1 MINITK
7 KEKERYPM
15 KKRMVA
21 ALLTAVMAASM
32 VMTGCGSKAE
42 EGSAAPQDSAQPA
55 VEQSAKPAESQAPTG
70 EKPTIKFYGKVIEYT
85 SGPLMV
91 EALQEKVKDQYNI
104 DAIQVD
110 WANLEKVIRTGLA
123 SGDPCDIYNYN
134 PYDMATFAD
143 AAVDLTPYLEAD
155 PEWKAQIG
163 EDKLKAAT
171 VDGKIVAVPWESNFT
186 VIIANKKL
194 LDEAGVTIP
203 EKWTYAEFK
212 EACKKIKDSGVS
224 PFANSSD
231 LQHGEWL
238 FRQAML
244 SETLGTDTYDQY
256 INHELSF
263 KGDETRKVLEEIKLL
278 YDEGFM
284 YPGEGAVTVKSDE
297 LKAAFAQGKLAMMT
311 DIGAGAKVTA
321 DELKASGIDAVIVP
335 WPSISD
341 VPALNG
347 AGNCFFIPKTSKNI
361 DAAVDVIKAFTQ
373 ADIQG
378 IHAQEGYIPVNKDV
392 EVSDPF
398 VKTVV
403 AQSETCVPDVV
414 WPAEMNDYRLNSLIP
429 DLILNGGVD
438 TVVERL
444 EELRLSAQAGE

>member
-1 MINITK
+1 
-7 KEKERYPM
+7 M
-15 KKRMVA
+15 KKRLAA
-21 ALLTAVMAASM
+21 ALLTTVMAASM
-32 VMTGCGSKAE
+32 VMTGCGSKAQ
-42 EGSAAPQDSAQPA
+42 EGSTEPQQSAQPA
-55 VEQSAKPAESQAPTG
+55 AEQTAAPAQTELPAG

-143 AAVDLTPYLEAD
+143 AAVDLKPYLDAD
-155 PEWKAQIG
+155 PEWKAQFS
-163 EDKLKAAT
+163 EDKLKAVT
-171 VDGKIVAVPWESNFT
+171 IDGKIVAIPWESNFT
-186 VIIANKKL
+186 VIVANKKL
-194 LDEAGVTIP
+194 LDNAGVTVP
-203 EKWTYAEFK
+203 EKWTYSEFMD
-212 EACKKIKDSGVS
+212 ACKKLQDSGVA

-231 LQHGEWL
+231 LSHGEWL
-238 FRQAML
+238 FRPAML
-244 SETLGTDTYDQY
+244 SETLSAGSYDQY
-256 INHELSF
+256 INRELSF
-263 KGDETRKVLEEIKLL
+263 KGEETKKVLETIKSL
-278 YDEGFM
+278 YDAGYM

-297 LKAAFAQGKLAMMT
+297 LKAALSQEKLAMMT

-321 DELKASGIDAVIVP
+321 NELKESGIDAVIIP
-335 WPSISD
+335 WPSMSD
-341 VPALNG
+341 TPALNG
-347 AGNCFFIPKTSKNI
+347 AGNCFFIPNSSKNI
-361 DAAVDVIKAFTQ
+361 DAAVDVIKAYTQ
-373 ADIQG
+373 ADIQA
-378 IHAQEGYIPVNKDV
+378 IHADEGYIPVNKNV
-392 EVSDPF
+392 EIKDEF

-438 TVVERL
+438 TVIDRL
-444 EELRLSAQAGE
+444 EELRLSAVAGE

>member
-1 MINITK
+1 
-7 KEKERYPM
+7 M
-15 KKRMVA
+15 KRRAIA
-21 ALLTAVMAASM
+21 AILTAIMSASM
-32 VMTGCGSKAE
+32 VLAGCGQKAQSGE
-42 EGSAAPQDSAQPA
+42 AAPKETSQPA
-55 VEQSAKPAESQAPTG
+55 ANEVNQTPAGESK
-70 EKPTIKFYGKVIEYT
+70 EKTTVKFYGKVIEYT

-91 EALQEKVKDQYNI
+91 EALQEKVKDKYNI

-143 AAVDLTPYLEAD
+143 AAVDLTPYLDAD

-171 VDGKIVAVPWESNFT
+171 VDGKIVAIPWESNFT
-186 VIIANKKL
+186 VIIGNKKL
-194 LDEAGVTIP
+194 LDDAGVTVP
-203 EKWTYAEFK
+203 EKWTYPEFK
-212 EACKKIKDSGVS
+212 EACKKIKDTGVF

-238 FRQAML
+238 FRPAML
-244 SETLGTDTYDQY
+244 SETLNADTYDSY

-263 KGDETRKVLEEIKLL
+263 KGEETKKVLTDIKSL
-278 YDEGFM
+278 YDEGYM

-321 DELKASGIDAVIVP
+321 DELKASGIDAVIIP
-335 WPSISD
+335 WPSVSD
-341 VPALNG
+341 IPALNG
-347 AGNCFFIPKTSKNI
+347 AGNCFFVPKTSKNI
-361 DAAVDVIKAFTQ
+361 DAAVDVIKAYTQ
-373 ADIQG
+373 TDIQS
-378 IHAQEGYIPVNKDV
+378 IHAQEGYIPVNK
-392 EVSDPF
+392 EVQISDEF

-438 TVVERL
+438 AAIEKL

>member
-1 MINITK
+1 
-7 KEKERYPM
+7 M
-15 KKRMVA
+15 KKRVVA
-21 ALLTAVMAASM
+21 VLLTAVMTASM
-32 VMTGCGSKAE
+32 ILTGCGQTEQTGSGNSGETAGTASKEAGE
-42 EGSAAPQDSAQPA
+42 TAADSGADQ
-55 VEQSAKPAESQAPTG
+55 
-70 EKPTIKFYGKVIEYT
+70 EKVTVKFYGKVIEYT

-91 EALQEKVKDQYNI
+91 EALQEKVKDKYNI

-143 AAVDLTPYLEAD
+143 AAVDLTPYLDAD
-155 PEWKAQIG
+155 PQWKEQIW

-171 VDGKIVAVPWESNFT
+171 VDGKIVAIPWESNFT

-194 LDEAGVTIP
+194 LDEAGVTVP
-203 EKWTYAEFK
+203 EKWNYDEFK
-212 EACKKIKDSGVS
+212 EACRKIEDSGVS
-224 PFANSSD
+224 AFANSSD

-238 FRQAML
+238 FRPAML
-244 SETLGTDTYDQY
+244 SETLSTDTYDQY

-263 KGDETRKVLEEIKLL
+263 KGDETRKVLENIKSL
-278 YDEGFM
+278 YDEGYM

-321 DELKASGIDAVIVP
+321 DELKESGIDAVIIP
-335 WPSISD
+335 WPSVSD
-341 VPALNG
+341 TPALNG
-347 AGNCFFIPKTSKNI
+347 AGNCFFVPKTSKNI
-361 DAAVDVIKAFTQ
+361 DAAVEVIKAYTET
-373 ADIQG
+373 DIQS

-392 EVSDPF
+392 QISDEF

-438 TVVERL
+438 TVMDRL